1 MNHIETKK
9 RENGRTRVLLHTGK
23 GLTEQAH
30 KKETDLN
37 YILRDAQKSGLIR
50 HVNKNPG
57 RYDDVPAIDY
67 QQAMFLVTQ
76 AQNMFQ
82 DLPSNIRN
90 RFGNDPAKFLEF
102 VENPSNKEEIDRMGL
117 GKGTDGLRATGE
129 AIPGG
134 EADNPAQ
141 KEPEKPPAE
150 PSAKTDTP

>member
-9 RENGRTRVLLHTGK
+9 RKNGRTRVLLHTGK

-37 YILRDAQKSGLIR
+37 YILRDAQRSGLIR

-67 QQAMFLVTQ
+67 QEAMFLVTQ

-82 DLPSNIRN
+82 DLPSNIRD
-90 RFGNDPAKFLEF
+90 RFSNDPAKFLEF
-102 VENPSNKEEIDRMGL
+102 VENPSNKEELDRMGL

-134 EADNPAQ
+134 EADEKAPEAP
-141 KEPEKPPAE
+141 KEPTGRTGG
-150 PSAKTDTP
+150 S